1 MDDGDHPDMPQG
13 PGEGCGEGHGPVEGH
28 GVGVLKLPYG
38 HLTPSSHALGT
49 EGGDGGAGEVQ
60 ILKPA
65 PVTPPSEDQSRV
77 SVICP
82 SRKCTTEGGPAVIL
96 EAGCGHRSK

>member
-1 MDDGDHPDMPQG
+1 MDDGDHPGMPQG

-38 HLTPSSHALGT
+38 HLTPSSHALGA

-96 EAGCGHRSK
+96 EAGWSPQ